1 VAIIHLEPVKWEG
14 VCDTHLGN
22 SVYKRASGLWM
33 MSKTSSKI
41 DHNDPLSVIAHDRSR
56 LYEICDELEQIA
68 DQLGGQV
75 NVQLC
80 TSILNSLRHE
90 LPLYHRDEET
100 LFNLLLKRK
109 PADKVLAKCI
119 ELAISEH
126 STIESYAFE
135 LAEPLGNMIA
145 RNGLRDVEA
154 VGYLLRYSFEVYRQH
169 LRWEDATIFD
179 EMRYVVR
186 DADKVSF
193 QAGLVRNRHNM
204 PDRGLHI
211 VGRSFYHIDLS

>member
-1 VAIIHLEPVKWEG
+1 MAIIHLEPVKWEG

-80 TSILNSLRHE
+80 TSTLNSLRHD

-100 LFNLLLKRK
+100 LFNLLLERK
-109 PADKVLAKCI
+109 PADKVLAKRI
-119 ELAISEH
+119 ELAVSEH

-135 LAEPLGNMIA
+135 LAEPIGNVIA
-145 RNGLRDVEA
+145 GNDLSNVEA
-154 VGYLLRYSFEVYRQH
+154 AGYLLRCCFEITRQH
-169 LRWEDATIFD
+169 LRWEDVTLFGGREYAIKG
-179 EMRYVVR
+179 
-186 DADKVSF
+186 ADKIALKAS
-193 QAGLVRNRHNM
+193 LIRNRHNL
-204 PDRGLHI
+204 PAGVLRI
-211 VGRSFYHIDLS
+211 TT

>member
-1 VAIIHLEPVKWEG
+1 
-14 VCDTHLGN
+14 
-22 SVYKRASGLWM
+22 

-80 TSILNSLRHE
+80 TSILNSLRHD

-100 LFNLLLKRK
+100 LFNLLLECK

-126 STIESYAFE
+126 STIESHAFE
-135 LAEPLGNMIA
+135 LAEPLGNVIA
-145 RNGLRDVEA
+145 GTGLRDVEA
-154 VGYLLRYSFEVYRQH
+154 YGYLLRYCFEVTRQH
-169 LRWEDATIFD
+169 LRWEDSIIFD
-179 EMRYVVR
+179 ERQYAVCEANIMVI
-186 DADKVSF
+186 
-193 QAGLVRNRHNM
+193 QAGLIRNRRNL
-204 PDRGLHI
+204 PGCGLRI
-211 VGRSFYHIDLS
+211 AD

>member
-1 VAIIHLEPVKWEG
+1 
-14 VCDTHLGN
+14 
-22 SVYKRASGLWM
+22 
-33 MSKTSSKI
+33 MSTESSI
-41 DHNDPLSVIAHDRSR
+41 ANQIDPLSVIANDRSR

-75 NVQLC
+75 DVQLC
-80 TSILNSLRHE
+80 TSILSSLRHE

-100 LFNLLLKRK
+100 LFRLLMERE

-126 STIESYAFE
+126 STIEPYAFE
-135 LAEPLGNMIA
+135 LAEPLDNLIA
-145 RNGLRDVEA
+145 RTGQRDVEA
-154 VGYLLRYSFEVYRQH
+154 VGYLLRCYFQVYRQH

-179 EMRYVVR
+179 RMQYVIC
-186 DADKVSF
+186 DADKVAF

-211 VGRSFYHIDLS
+211 VG